1 MFFRS
6 PKTRRSIICSS
17 ILAMT
22 IASPLFL
29 VTAAQA
35 VPLPKDWCGRLWGVI
50 ATGSILWD
58 SPTNGVS
65 SSAPPANIS
74 SIPSLP
80 TPTFISDS
88 LGSPGYA
95 TLGIHARS
103 GTLYALDR
111 GNGTLYQYNMATGGS
126 WTSTVLSQVPIINSD
141 PASNFNKMT
150 VTGNK
155 LIIANSSSMIGY
167 TYDLVPATG
176 VLVSSSGTPN
186 TYTFDGNTLLP
197 PNNTLGSPPGNTN
210 IGGGDIA
217 QDEYGDTYMVTY
229 DDPNTVPTT
238 TTQYAYFYK
247 LNSSTSQW
255 QFKARIQKADNTD
268 QFAGMAFYN
277 DTIYVKGTAG
287 TLFRL
292 PLTRLVTLNDY
303 DWVSSGGAIIPI
315 GNGTGTS
322 DMASCGI
329 PAINIGKSQ
338 NIYTDEAAT
347 ILTPDQSKIGTGQY
361 IKYTIVVANVGDAW
375 SRGTMLQDN
384 LPTGVTYVANS
395 ATVDG
400 VNLNAAIY
408 PFTAIPATS
417 NGAIAPGIVR
427 LAVGGNANTVTYTYT
442 VRVDGTA
449 STVKNEATVTWTN
462 PVPSE
467 TPNCT
472 ILLNCGTTIATPFAP
487 SIFGTVWSDADGSA
501 AGTFNN
507 IFTAGETGTNTGT
520 ANALHALLVRTSNRG
535 NKTVVV
541 SQPVAADGKY
551 VFSVVPIRTGY
562 TILLSTV
569 AGTVGNAP
577 PTAAIPLGWKNTSPL
592 TTTAFDVTT
601 ADILNED
608 FGIRLPAGVILV
620 KRITAVNGKSINPN
634 DGTNLAAVIDSGA
647 TTNDDP
653 TRKWPVGYL
662 QGEVN
667 AGKVG
672 PGDTIEYTIYYLND
686 GGTNAKNIKIC
697 DPVRGSQTYVAGS
710 MKLLPGGASTPIS
723 LTDITDLTI
732 DRANSYTAGNAPT
745 DCNAV
750 GSTVT
755 GTDRG
760 GVALQL
766 TGTGSSQQPNLLTL
780 SASTAAGSPTT
791 SYGFFRFTTQVL
803 P

>member
-1 MFFRS
+1 
-6 PKTRRSIICSS
+6 
-17 ILAMT
+17 MT

-29 VTAAQA
+29 ATAAQA
-35 VPLPKDWCGRLWGVI
+35 VPLPKDWCGRLWGVV
-50 ATGSILWD
+50 ANGSILWD
-58 SPTNGVS
+58 SPITGTSTS
-65 SSAPPANIS
+65 SSPANIG
-74 SIPSLP
+74 SIPTLP
-80 TPTFISDS
+80 SPSTNSNYSTA
-88 LGSPGYA
+88 PGYA

-103 GTLYALDR
+103 GMLYTLDR
-111 GNGTLYQYNMATGGS
+111 GNSTLYYYSLSAGGG
-126 WTSTVLSQVPIINSD
+126 WNSTVLSQIPIIDLD
-141 PASNFNKMT
+141 PATNFNKMT
-150 VTGNK
+150 ITGNK
-155 LIIANSSSMIGY
+155 LIIANSSSTQGY
-167 TYDLVPATG
+167 TYDLVAATG
-176 VLVSSSGTPN
+176 LLASTLGTAS
-186 TYTFDGNTLLP
+186 TYTFDNNTLLP
-197 PNNTLGSPPGNTN
+197 PNNTLGNPPGNTS

-229 DDPNTVPTT
+229 DDPTVVPTT

-247 LNSSTSQW
+247 LNVSTSQW
-255 QFKARIQKADNTD
+255 QFRARVQKSDNAD

-303 DWVSSGGAIIPI
+303 DWVSNGGSIVPI

-384 LPTGVTYVANS
+384 LPAGVTYVANS

-400 VNLNAAIY
+400 VNLNAATY

-417 NGAIAPGIVR
+417 NGAIAPGIIR

-472 ILLNCGTTIATPFAP
+472 ILLNCGTTVATPFAP

-501 AGTFNN
+501 VGTFNN
-507 IFTAGETGTNTGT
+507 IFTAGEIGTNTGT
-520 ANALHALLVRTSNRG
+520 ANALHALLVRTNNRG
-535 NKTVVV
+535 NKTVVG

-551 VFSVVPIRTGY
+551 AFSIVTSRTGY

-577 PTAAIPLGWKNTSPL
+577 PTAAIPLGWRNTSPL

-620 KRITAVNGKSINPN
+620 KRITAVNGQSINPN
-634 DGTNLAAVIDSGA
+634 DGTNLAAVIDSAA
-647 TTNDDP
+647 TTNDDS

-672 PGDTIEYTIYYLND
+672 PGDMIEYTIYYLND

-697 DPVRGSQTYVAGS
+697 DPIRGSQTYVAGS
-710 MKLLPGGASTPIS
+710 MKLLPGAATTLIP

-780 SASTAAGSPTT
+780 SASTTAGSPTT
-791 SYGFFRFTTQVL
+791 SYGFFRFTTRVL